1 MPQAEEEEVSYL
13 QRSHHIL
20 QLFPHKMQI
29 SASGWFENPHL
40 KNKKEIKPRNQQV
53 LALSFMFFYYIFSF
67 PSPFSFFFLLVLLE
81 KKKLR
86 QRFVSFSVFAANKS
100 FKSGHKNLPLSQFCS
115 AQIITSKATE
125 QSKS

>member
-67 PSPFSFFFLLVLLE
+67 PSPFSFFFAGASRKEEIKTALCFL
-81 KKKLR
+81 
-86 QRFVSFSVFAANKS
+86 
-100 FKSGHKNLPLSQFCS
+100 FCVC
-115 AQIITSKATE
+115 SK
-125 QSKS
+125 